1 MFISEELRK
10 TNISEYLLY
19 MWQVEDAVRAAGL
32 DADRLFQSV
41 SKNGGLTEADSMSW
55 RNWYQE
61 LADMMRR
68 EGKQEKGHLQV
79 NETVLS
85 LLCDLH
91 KRLLEADDRI
101 PEYRESYYKALPYI
115 VEFRARSKADGK
127 DEIEN
132 CFDMLYGV
140 WMLKLQKKQVSP
152 ATAQAV
158 GAVSALIGK
167 LAACY
172 HKEKAGILEGVI

>member
-32 DADRLFQSV
+32 DADRLFASV
-41 SKNGGLTEADSMSW
+41 SKNGEIVESDAAAWRGWYEDLVSMM
-55 RNWYQE
+55 
-61 LADMMRR
+61 LR
-68 EGKQEKGHLQV
+68 EGKRERGHLQV
-79 NETVLS
+79 NENVLAM
-85 LLCDLH
+85 LCDLH
-91 KRLLEADDRI
+91 KRLLEACDKVPD
-101 PEYRESYYKALPYI
+101 YREAYYKALPFI
-115 VEFRARSKADGK
+115 VEFRARANEENKN
-127 DEIEN
+127 EIEN

-158 GAVSALIGK
+158 GAVSTLIGK

-172 HKEKAGILEGVI
+172 HKEKAGSLDLE